1 MNLTD
6 TPTIDQ
12 LNDWMDQGYM
22 EATDGC
28 VVDPDGV
35 CEHGCESWLIVEGL
49 I

>member
-12 LNDWMDQGYM
+12 LNEWLDAGYM

-28 VVDPDGV
+28 IVDPDGV
-35 CEHGCESWLIVEGL
+35 CEHGCESWLLFEGM